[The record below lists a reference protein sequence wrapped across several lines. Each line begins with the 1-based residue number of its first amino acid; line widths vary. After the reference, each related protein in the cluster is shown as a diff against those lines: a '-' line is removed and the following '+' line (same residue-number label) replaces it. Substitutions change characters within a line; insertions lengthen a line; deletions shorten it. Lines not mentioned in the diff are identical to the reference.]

1 MRRGNRGLMTE
12 GVVAR
17 SRGAQERDSG
27 AVGEVHEMLEG
38 AGRYLGP
45 ESEYDAQRCCGLLCA

>member
-1 MRRGNRGLMTE
+1 MTE